1 MGRIHVDILIV
12 YGSQYGNTQRIAQAM
27 AAALQPEHA
36 VRVMQASV
44 ATGAIGDGVDL
55 LFVGAPTQMR
65 GLRLLARPFL
75 DGLEDRGFRGTPAA
89 AFDTRLDVGPQTLES
104 VVIARRLEAAGCLLV
119 CKPQSFV
126 VVGLEGPLA
135 TGEEAR
141 SAAWALAVARSVV
154 APV

>member
-36 VRVMQASV
+36 VRVIQ
-44 ATGAIGDGVDL
+44 
-55 LFVGAPTQMR
+55 
-65 GLRLLARPFL
+65 LLARPFL